1 MNLHTNMDL
10 TPKLSIDVK
19 TKVFAKPQSPFI
31 KKAHTVAII
40 HQSILF
46 YLIIVVKISGN
57 NSVPS

>member
-1 MNLHTNMDL
+1 MLL
-10 TPKLSIDVK
+10 FPKLSIDVK
-19 TKVFAKPQSPFI
+19 TKVFAKPQRLYI